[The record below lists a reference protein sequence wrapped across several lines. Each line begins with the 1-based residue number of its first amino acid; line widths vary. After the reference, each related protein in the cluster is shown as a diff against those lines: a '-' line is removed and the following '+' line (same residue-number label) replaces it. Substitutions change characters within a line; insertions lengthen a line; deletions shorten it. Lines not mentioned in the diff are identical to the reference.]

1 LTLAAVIVLVVLTHT
16 AFGGARVGAA
26 LFALALGAST
36 FEVGVIGA
44 LFAALPMFFSVT
56 AGRAIDRVGVRPPF
70 ILGTL
75 LTAAGTALAFAWP
88 ALPGLYVVA
97 TLAGSGL
104 VIVHIAASNA
114 VGALSAPA
122 DRSRN
127 FSLLA
132 LGFSISGFLGPLAAG
147 FMIDGLGHARAFL
160 ILAAFPLVAFLAL
173 VLGRLRLPRP
183 APVHARAAPRIG
195 DLLADRRLRN
205 ILVVSAL
212 FNMAWDVFTFVAPI
226 YGTAL
231 GLSASA
237 IGVLLGAFAA
247 ATFLVRLVLPA
258 LVRRTREWPLV
269 AVALGIACLVYA
281 TFPLFREFGVLMALA
296 FVLGIGLGMSQPI
309 VMSLLY
315 SAAPP
320 NRAGEAVGLRTTV
333 LNFIQTTIPL
343 AFGALGT
350 ALGVT
355 PIFWAMAVVLAAG
368 TAFARRRRP

>member
-1 LTLAAVIVLVVLTHT
+1 
-16 AFGGARVGAA
+16 
-26 LFALALGAST
+26 
-36 FEVGVIGA
+36 
-44 LFAALPMFFSVT
+44 
-56 AGRAIDRVGVRPPF
+56 
-70 ILGTL
+70 
-75 LTAAGTALAFAWP
+75 
-88 ALPGLYVVA
+88 
-97 TLAGSGL
+97 

-114 VGALSAPA
+114 VGAIGTPA

-132 LGFSISGFLGPLAAG
+132 LGFSVSGFLGPLAAG

-160 ILAAFPLVAFLAL
+160 ILAAFPLVALLAL

-183 APVHARAAPRIG
+183 AAAPHSHAERRIG
-195 DLLADRRLRN
+195 DLLADRDLRR

-212 FNMAWDVFTFVAPI
+212 FNMAWDVFTFLLPI
-226 YGTAL
+226 HGTAL

-247 ATFLVRLVLPA
+247 ATFLVRLALPA
-258 LVRRTREWPLV
+258 LVRRTREWTLV
-269 AVALGIACLVYA
+269 AVALGIACAVYA

-296 FVLGIGLGMSQPI
+296 FVLGLGLGMSQPM
-309 VMSLLY
+309 VMSLLF

-320 NRAGEAVGLRTTV
+320 ERVGEAVGVRTTI
-333 LNFIQTTIPL
+333 LNFVQTTIPL
-343 AFGALGT
+343 AFGALGA

-368 TAFARRRRP
+368 TAFARRRT